1 VFLLLAGA
9 ALATPAAELLAAGD
23 LVGAWRVGQTAAELG
38 ELTAAAEAANL
49 VAQYRAAGDT
59 EKQLWLERAEKAARR
74 AVRLFPESAEAYF
87 QLAHAQ
93 AEIIRYVGVWGK
105 ITLASAIKDNLDAC
119 LSRDPDH
126 ARAYMGLALWNLQLA
141 KRGLGWLYGA
151 SENRVVPLFE
161 RAVALAPENVE
172 IRKNYGFALLEM
184 GEPEKARGQLL
195 QALALPARTVPDE
208 LHQQRARELLEGI
221 GE

>member
-1 VFLLLAGA
+1 
-9 ALATPAAELLAAGD
+9 
-23 LVGAWRVGQTAAELG
+23 
-38 ELTAAAEAANL
+38 
-49 VAQYRAAGDT
+49 
-59 EKQLWLERAEKAARR
+59 
-74 AVRLFPESAEAYF
+74 
-87 QLAHAQ
+87 
-93 AEIIRYVGVWGK
+93 
-105 ITLASAIKDNLDAC
+105 
-119 LSRDPDH
+119 
-126 ARAYMGLALWNLQLA
+126 MGLALWNLQLA
-141 KRGLGWLYGA
+141 RRGLGWLYGA

-221 GE
+221 GN